1 MNLITLL
8 GSGVSIPSG
17 LPDVKKLTE
26 NILYNEY
33 HLHSDSTFYKGRG
46 QSFDGGFEKSVRI
59 QDFLKALK
67 KEIDEINQRESNYED
82 LYYMCNQ
89 IYEHSLGEFENPL
102 IVPFLTAF
110 SSNNPRLFE
119 TIKIMEGIEFDYE
132 ILTYYS
138 LIFIQCV
145 VWDSLSI
152 KNEPV
157 GFKLLTDILKSDKFE
172 HKFLVTLN
180 HDLLLE
186 NLLKKKELPYNDG
199 FARVDGDVVYFD
211 SSQLDSSSQKIHL
224 IKLHGSLDW
233 FRFRSYENGLS
244 TISYAKALNNDRWHC
259 RNKDGELLANSD
271 GIPRFLTGTSNKL
284 LDYTSEFY
292 KILHNKFRKILSQNS
307 RILILGY
314 GWNDIGINKIL
325 FSWIDSKPEN
335 TIILLH
341 RNPEKLRSNS
351 KSALIYRFDE
361 LVKSSK
367 LILVERWLC
376 DLDFPELLDLVPDI
390 FNS

>member
-46 QSFDGGFEKSVRI
+46 QSFDGGFEKSARI
-59 QDFLKALK
+59 QDFLRALK

-82 LYYMCNQ
+82 LYYACNQ

-119 TIKIMEGIEFDYE
+119 TINIIGSMEFDYK

-172 HKFLVTLN
+172 YKFLVTLN

-186 NLLKKKELPYNDG
+186 ILLKKKELPYNDG
-199 FARVDGDVVYFD
+199 FARVDGDVVCFD
-211 SSQLDSSSQKIHL
+211 RSQLDSSSQKIHL

-244 TISYAKALNNDRWHC
+244 RISYAK
-259 RNKDGELLANSD
+259 LLE
-271 GIPRFLTGTSNKL
+271 
-284 LDYTSEFY
+284 YTSEFY

-307 RILILGY
+307 RILITGY

-351 KSALIYRFDE
+351 KSALINRFDK

-376 DLDFPELLDLVPDI
+376 DLDFPELLDLSPDI